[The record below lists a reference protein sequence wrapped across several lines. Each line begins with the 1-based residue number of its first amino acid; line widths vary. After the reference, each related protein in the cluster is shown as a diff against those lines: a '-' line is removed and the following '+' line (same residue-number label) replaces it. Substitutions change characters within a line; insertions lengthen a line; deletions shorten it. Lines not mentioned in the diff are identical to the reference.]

1 MSLLDGKGPKTMIGS
16 IARDL
21 TGDGRRTNYC
31 KRVAEEFG
39 YEPKSRK
46 KRRR

>member
-1 MSLLDGKGPKTMIGS
+1 MSLLDGKGPKTIFGS
-16 IARDL
+16 IAKDL

-31 KRVAEEFG
+31 KKVAEEFG
-39 YEPKSRK
+39 FEPRK